1 MKLNFSQPRPLHRHA
16 AQPAFARAAGHA
28 LVGHVL
34 VAGLAF
40 TAMAPVVDGIQAVA
54 AQAQKAAYSTTTDP
68 LQPDSTINGVAA
80 LIMASAP
87 QDARGRVAALF
98 NALKTSSRSG
108 LKVVN
113 SEGRPPNTAAEA
125 IRKGGDCTEFGF
137 VILAAIKAMNYMNAG
152 LDAEVQVVHFRNS
165 PPGRQHMLVSVGGD
179 SGKIPIDPQAT
190 ALGATK
196 DGAYDVVLRLAP
208 DEAAAI
214 YHQEWGEY
222 FSDRKMLEESAA
234 AYERATEIYG
244 NNAEAQKGAAAKY
257 ERLHRWG
264 EALRHYRVAVAM
276 DTGYARDTTRMRYYL
291 EYEQGEKAADRGA
304 WGEGATHFRNALG
317 SLDSHPFRSAGEEAA
332 ERADAE
338 KSLGV
343 CERNAA
349 KSGQ

>member
-1 MKLNFSQPRPLHRHA
+1 M
-16 AQPAFARAAGHA
+16 
-28 LVGHVL
+28 
-34 VAGLAF
+34 AGLAF
-40 TAMAPVVDGIQAVA
+40 TAMAPVIDGIQAVA

-80 LIMASAP
+80 RIMASAP
-87 QDARGRVAALF
+87 QDARGRMTALF
-98 NALKTSSRSG
+98 NTLKTSSRSG
-108 LKVVN
+108 LKMVN

-125 IRKGGDCTEFGF
+125 VRKGGDCTEFGF

-152 LDAEVQVVHFRNS
+152 LEAEVQVVHFRNS
-165 PPGRQHMLVSVGGD
+165 PPGRQHLLVSAGEAG
-179 SGKIPIDPQAT
+179 GKILIDPQAPEPGT
-190 ALGATK
+190 TK
-196 DGAYDVVLRLAP
+196 DGPYDVVLRLAP

-244 NNAEAQKGAAAKY
+244 NSAEAQKGAAAKY
-257 ERLHRWG
+257 ERLHRWD

-276 DTGYARDTTRMRYYL
+276 DTVYARDTARVAYYL
-291 EYEQGEKAADRGA
+291 EYELGEKAADNGN
-304 WGEGATHFRNALG
+304 WKDGATHFRNALG
-317 SLDSHPFRSAGEEAA
+317 RLDNHPFRSAGEEAA
-332 ERADAE
+332 ERAGVT
-338 KSLGV
+338 KNLGV